1 MIQIIESKPGEGMTL
16 RTVSFQGTQL
26 TSRQRRRLQ
35 QQQQARAFVN
45 PVLQQQM
52 NDTFAELD
60 RRKQQGIKPERQ
72 WFLDRQ
78 ERGTPCVA
86 EMFGF

>member
-1 MIQIIESKPGEGMTL
+1 M

-26 TSRQRRRLQ
+26 TAGQRRTMQ
-35 QQQQARAFVN
+35 MQQQARAFVN
-45 PVLQQQM
+45 PVLQQQV
-52 NDTFAELD
+52 NETLAAVDARQSL
-60 RRKQQGIKPERQ
+60 GIKPERQ

-86 EMFGF
+86 ELFGF

>member
-1 MIQIIESKPGEGMTL
+1 M

-26 TSRQRRRLQ
+26 TAGQRRTLQ
-35 QQQQARAFVN
+35 RQQAARAFVN
-45 PVLQQQM
+45 PILQQQV
-52 NDTFAELD
+52 NETLAAVEA
-60 RRKQQGIKPERQ
+60 RQSQSTKPERQ

-86 EMFGF
+86 ELFGF